1 MNFHII
7 KKIESLC
14 NALSAYNKKR
24 YTSAVILAAGKSER
38 MDNSISKQMLEIEGI
53 PVVVRAA
60 LAFEKCERINE
71 IIIVAARHEIV
82 RYKELKQ
89 KYTLTKLKYV
99 TVGGTS
105 RAESAYR
112 GFQKVSKDCS
122 FVAFHDAARCL
133 IMPEDIDKTVREA
146 YQTGA
151 AVAAKRMTDTVKQ
164 ADPNG
169 WIERTIDRSTLWLA
183 QTPQVFKKSVYEA
196 SLASVGRFDETIT
209 DDSMLAELSGF
220 RVKLVECHHEN
231 IKITTKQ
238 DLMLAEEII
247 CRRKRG

>member
-1 MNFHII
+1 M
-7 KKIESLC
+7 
-14 NALSAYNKKR
+14 
-24 YTSAVILAAGKSER
+24 
-38 MDNSISKQMLEIEGI
+38 
-53 PVVVRAA
+53 
-60 LAFEKCERINE
+60 
-71 IIIVAARHEIV
+71 
-82 RYKELKQ
+82 
-89 KYTLTKLKYV
+89 
-99 TVGGTS
+99 
-105 RAESAYR
+105 
-112 GFQKVSKDCS
+112 
-122 FVAFHDAARCL
+122 AFHDAARCL